1 MAFSPSKLPTLSRRK
16 FWQFGSVSITGGTL
30 LPMASRVD
38 AATDRRA
45 TPRGSAD
52 CVIYLNLVGGPSQ
65 MDTFDFKQY
74 AWTPED
80 LDVRSHKLGIQWP
93 YGLLPRTAE
102 VLDDCALARSMGA
115 WETFHNLAQY
125 YLQVGHPF
133 TAARAKELPSMGS
146 VIAYELLAKAKA
158 ADYLP
163 PFVSMNFPA
172 GAVNGTLIREG
183 FLESTTAPLTLDVR
197 QGGNMPFLLDP
208 AYKERFASRLDFL
221 YSFDTSRQRQGNGVN
236 KLLREWDAFGR
247 SAEKM
252 IRSPQVGEIF
262 KLGDDERARYGK
274 TAFGDACLIARNMV
288 MAGAGTRYIL
298 VNQGGWDH
306 HGDIYGK
313 SGDGRMEDSRK
324 RGGLYANC
332 GELDPAFASLIV
344 DLKSKKDSQG
354 RPLLDRTLVVVN
366 GEFGRT
372 PGPLTDIKGR
382 DHWPAV
388 RAGLFAGGGV
398 KGGRVLGAT
407 DAQGGKI
414 VDFGWHQKRPM
425 YPEDVTAT
433 VYSAL
438 GIDWTKKLGGTPSGR
453 DFEYV
458 EKMSGTTF
466 LDSTEIKELFT

>member
-1 MAFSPSKLPTLSRRK
+1 MGQLPTNLPTLSRRK
-16 FWQFGSVSITGGTL
+16 FWQFGAVTITGGTL
-30 LPMASRVD
+30 LPLASRLN
-38 AATDRRA
+38 AASDRSA

-74 AWTPED
+74 AATPED
-80 LDVRSHKLGIQWP
+80 LDVRSHKLGIKWP
-93 YGLLPRTAE
+93 YGLLSKTAG
-102 VLDDCALARSMGA
+102 VLDDCVITRSMAA

-146 VIAYELLAKAKA
+146 VIAYEMLAKTLAS
-158 ADYLP
+158 DYLP

-183 FLESTTAPLTLDVR
+183 FLESSAAPLTLDMR
-197 QGGNMPFLLDP
+197 RGGNMPFLLQQE
-208 AYKERFASRLDFL
+208 YKERFANRLDFL
-221 YSFDTSRQRQGNGVN
+221 YSFDTSRRMQGTGVN
-236 KLLREWDAFGR
+236 KLLREWDSFGK

-252 IRSPQVGEIF
+252 IRSPQVSEIF
-262 KLGDDERARYGK
+262 KLKDEERARYGK
-274 TAFGDACLIARNMV
+274 SAFGDACLIARNMV
-288 MAGAGTRYIL
+288 AAGAGARYIL

-313 SGDGRMEDSRK
+313 TGEGRMEDPRM
-324 RGGLYANC
+324 RGGLYTNC
-332 GELDPAFASLIV
+332 ADLDPAFASLV
-344 DLKSKKDSQG
+344 TDLKTAKDARG

-372 PGPLTDIKGR
+372 PGALTDIKGR

-388 RAGLFAGGGV
+388 RSGLFAGGGV
-398 KGGRVLGAT
+398 KGGRVIGST
-407 DAQGGKI
+407 DEQGGKI
-414 VDFGWHQKRPM
+414 VNFDWHQKRPM

-433 VYSAL
+433 IYSAL
-438 GIDWTKKLGGTPSGR
+438 GIDWTKKLTGTPSGR